1 MSNDPRPLYE
11 QVKQV
16 LRTEIAEGRYVPG
29 EPFISQQ
36 KVCARFGVSAITAIR
51 ALNDL
56 AAEGL
61 LVRRPGRGTF
71 VAEPGPSESAGSQRS
86 AKGPAQATGAAEA
99 PTIACITPGFQSLH
113 TAQIITGVEAVCA
126 EIGYHLTLTNSVDAP
141 EREERALARALETG
155 AGGVVLY
162 PAQGAIHLD
171 IFEKLRQA
179 RVPVVMID
187 RYRPDVATDAVT
199 VDDLSLARQLTE
211 YLIERGH
218 RQILMLWSETEC
230 TTIRDRLAGH
240 IEALRD
246 HRLPVRSALTLLRD
260 YNTMPPAQR
269 TAMLAEVLEGPDPPT
284 AVLCANGYVLA
295 LVAQDLITLGVD
307 IPDEIEL
314 AGLDDAG
321 AYGMLPLAVVAGILP
336 SEELGREATR
346 LLARRMASDDPY
358 RDPQRLVLPVRIRTR
373 ESAVGY
379 LRTART
385 ATGEE
390 ASRLSTASAPPN
402 S

>member
-11 QVKQV
+11 QVKHV

-29 EPFISQQ
+29 EPFVSQQ
-36 KVCARFGVSAITAIR
+36 KVCDRFGVSAITAIR

-71 VAEPGPSESAGSQRS
+71 VAEPGRS
-86 AKGPAQATGAAEA
+86 DDGPANSARRVQGSATRVGAGEA

-113 TAQIITGVEAVCA
+113 TAQVITGVEAVCA
-126 EIGYHLTLTNSVDAP
+126 ELGYHLTLTNSVDAA
-141 EREERALARALETG
+141 EREERALLRALESG
-155 AGGVVLY
+155 ANGVVLY
-162 PAQGAIHLD
+162 PAQGAIHRD
-171 IFEKLRQA
+171 VFEKLRQA
-179 RVPVVMID
+179 GIPIVMID

-199 VDDLSLARQLTE
+199 IDDLSLGRQLTE

-218 RQILMLWSETEC
+218 RQILTVWSETGC
-230 TTIRDRLAGH
+230 TSVWDRLSGH
-240 IEALRD
+240 IQALRD
-246 HRLPVRSALTLLRD
+246 HQLPVRSALTVLRD
-260 YNTMPPAQR
+260 YNSMPPAQR
-269 TAMLAEVLEGPDPPT
+269 TAMLAEILEGPDSPS

-307 IPDEIEL
+307 VPDEIEL

-321 AYGMLPLAVVAGILP
+321 PYSLLSLAVVAAMLP
-336 SEELGREATR
+336 SEELGRQATR
-346 LLARRMASDDPY
+346 LLARRMASEDPY
-358 RDPQRLVLPVRIRTR
+358 RDLEHLVLPVRIRTR
-373 ESAVGY
+373 DSAVGY

-385 ATGEE
+385 DD
-390 ASRLSTASAPPN
+390 S
-402 S
+402 